1 MSVLYSF
8 KLITT
13 VMNLPRPRK
22 TIFFLR
28 NRLQGS
34 FKSLIVFY
42 LNRLTLLLRKFKKVS
57 LYCRCV
63 YTAFTSVENEFS
75 LNVQSDNSL
84 DTHLS
89 WFHLDKPREVYATM
103 GFKEIALLLTV
114 FVFGAKAGITWYNCG
129 R

>member
-42 LNRLTLLLRKFKKVS
+42 LNRLTLLLRKFEKVS

>member
-1 MSVLYSF
+1 
-8 KLITT
+8 
-13 VMNLPRPRK
+13 MNLPRPRK

-89 WFHLDKPREVYATM
+89 
-103 GFKEIALLLTV
+103 
-114 FVFGAKAGITWYNCG
+114 
-129 R
+129 

>member
-28 NRLQGS
+28 NRFQGS